1 MDNVEVKGR
10 EKTGCSGQKARR
22 GRLTAEEWQARAR
35 YVLRYLDDPIALQRS
50 PVCRLGALER
60 MARAKYPN
68 GIVAHGRTLIDLTY
82 TCLQEIEYELNG
94 HTGAAKLKEFVV
106 LTRNGKCVTEASRAI
121 GVSREYACRV
131 LKRHLVEL
139 LAEKMQSKVRRI
151 RYVNQHQ

>member
-1 MDNVEVKGR
+1 MKETGR
-10 EKTGCSGQKARR
+10 IRETDTVQSCKR
-22 GRLTAEEWQARAR
+22 GRPAADEWQLRVR
-35 YVLRYLDDPIALQRS
+35 YILRHIDDPIALQRS

-68 GIVAHGRTLIDLTY
+68 GIVAHGRTLNDLTH
-82 TCLQEIEYELNG
+82 TCLQEIESELNG
-94 HTGAAKLKEFVV
+94 HTGAAKLKEFVA

-139 LAEKMQSKVRRI
+139 FAEKMQSKVR
-151 RYVNQHQ
+151 